1 MNIGIIGSGISGLY
15 LAYNLK
21 KNQRKFDI
29 FEKNNHIGGRVKM
42 VQFDD
47 LDVIAGAGIGRFD
60 SDKLLLSLCKE
71 LNALKQKYAVE
82 KSYTFEPVNVKKVIQ
97 LLKKHAKNYDRS
109 KFTFKQFAT
118 DVLGNDLYTLF
129 TKSVGETDYENED
142 FIDALYD
149 YGFEFFNSNDRFT
162 AFSIDWDELLSAF
175 YKILKKNIKLNTE
188 VKDVRFDTKTQKY
201 IINNQYFYDKIVI
214 ATEINTIKSILQL
227 PIYNNIKC
235 QPFVRLYVKFD
246 NPLLFYKRFIV
257 TEQPFQKIIEINK
270 EKCIYMIS
278 YCDNKFAS
286 NWILKNI
293 KSYVKKHIQ
302 RIFNQELNVLK
313 YKLIFWDCA
322 THFYKPLP
330 IKYKNR
336 DEYLIDAQNPYNNIF
351 VIGEVVSRDQGW
363 CEGALDS
370 VEKIIDL
377 L

>member
-1 MNIGIIGSGISGLY
+1 MNIAIVGSGISGLY

-42 VQFDD
+42 VKFDD
-47 LDVIAGAGIGRFD
+47 LKVIGGAGIGRFD

-71 LNALKQKYAVE
+71 LNAFKHKYEVE

-118 DVLGNDLYTLF
+118 EVLGNDLYTLF

-149 YGFEFFNSNDRFT
+149 YGFFNSN
-162 AFSIDWDELLSAF
+162 DWDELLSTF
-175 YKILKKNIKLNTE
+175 YKMLKNNIKLNTK
-188 VKDVRFDTKTQKY
+188 VKNVRFDTKTQKY

-246 NPLLFYKRFIV
+246 NPLLFHKRFIV

-278 YCDNKFAS
+278 YCDNKFAT
-286 NWILKNI
+286 NWKRVKNI
-293 KSYVKKHIQ
+293 KLYVKKHIQ
-302 RIFNQELNVLK
+302 RIFNQE
-313 YKLIFWDCA
+313 
-322 THFYKPLP
+322 
-330 IKYKNR
+330 
-336 DEYLIDAQNPYNNIF
+336 
-351 VIGEVVSRDQGW
+351 
-363 CEGALDS
+363 
-370 VEKIIDL
+370 
-377 L
+377 